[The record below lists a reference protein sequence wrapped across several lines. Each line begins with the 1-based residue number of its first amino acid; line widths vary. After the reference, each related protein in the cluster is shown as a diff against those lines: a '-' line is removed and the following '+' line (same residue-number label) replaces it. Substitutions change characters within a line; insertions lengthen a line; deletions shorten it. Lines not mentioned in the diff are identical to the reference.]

1 MSRPGQ
7 TENQIQNPLQNQ
19 SQSGHFD
26 ADTIRRG
33 ALACLPLLPST
44 IIFGAVL
51 GVLAAQRGLSLGELL
66 FMSLAVFAGSAQF
79 VSVDLWRETIPS
91 ATIIIATAVINMRYI
106 LIGASLRPVFR
117 GRPLWVKV
125 TGMHMVADENW
136 AVSMTQKDLA
146 NPGFLLGG
154 GIFLGVVWATGNT
167 VGYLLGGGIPD
178 PEVYALDFAFTAV
191 FAALTI
197 GMWKGKVDLLPWIAA
212 AVGSVIGHY
221 TLPGTWSILAGAGAG
236 VLVAALTWREDM
248 DDDSLEAEFAVEGRD
263 AYGAPEGTNAAKPA
277 TETAMETG
285 Q

>member
-1 MSRPGQ
+1 MSRPSP
-7 TENQIQNPLQNQ
+7 TRPIQA
-19 SQSGHFD
+19 GHFT
-26 ADTIRRG
+26 ADTLRRG

-51 GVLAAQRGLSLGELL
+51 GVVAAQRGLSLGELL

-79 VSVDLWRETIPS
+79 VSVDLWRETVPI
-91 ATIIIATAVINMRYI
+91 ATIIIATAVINVRYV

-117 GRPLWVKV
+117 GRPLWVKIA
-125 TGMHMVADENW
+125 GMHLVADENW
-136 AVSMTQKDLA
+136 AVTMTQKDLA

-154 GIFLGVVWATGNT
+154 GVFLGVVWATGNT
-167 VGYLLGGGIPD
+167 AGYLLGGGIPD

-212 AVGSVIGHY
+212 AIGPIIGHF
-221 TLPGTWSILAGAGAG
+221 TLPGSWAILMGAGAG
-236 VLVAALTWREDM
+236 VLVAALTWRDDM
-248 DDDSLEAEFAVEGRD
+248 DDDSPQAECAVDGTA
-263 AYGAPEGTNAAKPA
+263 AYGAPEGPFKPGA
-277 TETAMETG
+277 E

>member
-1 MSRPGQ
+1 MSQPQPAANR
-7 TENQIQNPLQNQ
+7 
-19 SQSGHFD
+19 HFD
-26 ADTIRRG
+26 AETIRRG
-33 ALACLPLLPST
+33 AIACLPLLPST
-44 IIFGAVL
+44 LIFGAVL

-79 VSVDLWRETIPS
+79 VSVDLWRETIPA
-91 ATIIIATAVINMRYI
+91 ATIIIATAVINMRYV

-125 TGMHMVADENW
+125 VGMHMVADENW

-154 GIFLGVVWATGNT
+154 GMFLGVVWATGNT

-197 GMWKGKVDLLPWIAA
+197 GMWKGKIDLLPWIAA
-212 AVGSVIGHY
+212 AIGSIIGHY

-236 VLVAALTWREDM
+236 VIVAALTWREDM
-248 DDDSLEAEFAVEGRD
+248 DDDSLEAECAVEGRE
-263 AYGAPEGTNAAKPA
+263 AYGATEGITDATPV
-277 TETAMETG
+277 TETG
-285 Q
+285 K

>member
-7 TENQIQNPLQNQ
+7 TENQTENAPEKSPQT
-19 SQSGHFD
+19 GHFD

-33 ALACLPLLPST
+33 AIACLPLLPST

-51 GVLAAQRGLSLGELL
+51 GVLSAQRGLSLSELL

-91 ATIIIATAVINMRYI
+91 ATIIIATAVINMRYV

-125 TGMHMVADENW
+125 SGMHMVADENW
-136 AVSMTQKDLA
+136 AVTMTQKDLA

-197 GMWKGKVDLLPWIAA
+197 GMWKGRVDLLPWIAA
-212 AVGSVIGHY
+212 AIGSIIGHFV
-221 TLPGTWSILAGAGAG
+221 LPGTWSILAGAGAG

-248 DDDSLEAEFAVEGRD
+248 DADSLEAECAVEGRE
-263 AYGAPEGTNAAKPA
+263 AYGAPEGITDATPV
-277 TETAMETG
+277 TETG
-285 Q
+285 K

>member
-1 MSRPGQ
+1 MSRPGLAH
-7 TENQIQNPLQNQ
+7 I
-19 SQSGHFD
+19 GHFD
-26 ADTIRRG
+26 SDTIRRG
-33 ALACLPLLPST
+33 AYACLPLLPST
-44 IIFGAVL
+44 MIFGAVL

-66 FMSLAVFAGSAQF
+66 FMSLTVFAGSAQF
-79 VSVDLWRETIPS
+79 VSVDLWRETVPA

-125 TGMHMVADENW
+125 FGMHMVADENW
-136 AVSMTQKDLA
+136 AMTMTQDNLA

-167 VGYLLGGGIPD
+167 AGYLLGGGIPD

-212 AVGSVIGHY
+212 AIGSVIGHY

-236 VLVAALTWREDM
+236 VLIAAVTWRPDS
-248 DDDSLEAEFAVEGRD
+248 DDNGLDGEYAVEGKNTHR
-263 AYGAPEGTNAAKPA
+263 APEGTISPEAQK
-277 TETAMETG
+277 
-285 Q
+285 

>member
-1 MSRPGQ
+1 MSRPRQ
-7 TENQIQNPLQNQ
+7 PEV
-19 SQSGHFD
+19 GHFD

-79 VSVDLWRETIPS
+79 VSVDLWRETIPA
-91 ATIIIATAVINMRYI
+91 ATIIIATAVINMRYV

-125 TGMHMVADENW
+125 VGMHMVADENW
-136 AVSMTQKDLA
+136 AVSMTQSTLA

-154 GIFLGVVWATGNT
+154 GMFLGVVWATGNT

-212 AVGSVIGHY
+212 AIGSIIGHFV
-221 TLPGTWSILAGAGAG
+221 LPGTWSVLLGAAAG
-236 VLVAALTWREDM
+236 VITAALTWRPDM
-248 DDDSLEAEFAVEGRD
+248 DDTSPETEIAVDGTTV
-263 AYGAPEGTNAAKPA
+263 YGAPEGRFG
-277 TETAMETG
+277 TETG
-285 Q
+285 K